1 MLKLLAIIV
10 VAGSMTV
17 SNAFAFDPTLLN
29 MTLTDVQSDSY
40 DNYDIITLDFSLF
53 NNSTDSVTLSGHNML
68 YLNDTSDTQWEYVS
82 HIDFPEL
89 SETDCPVLN
98 STIPSGQSGNIHQ
111 CFMVTNATDIGY
123 NLVLNNYFY
132 MMDWETQQ
140 FTLES
145 VPSWFTTTANDYCTN
160 IISESEYQTIIE
172 LELQDP
178 EFYVL
183 RTQSGTDAG
192 DPLPDSIK
200 NSACD
205 WSNGQMSDYEFLDSI
220 YWLID
225 NGKVQL
231 NQN

>member
-10 VAGSMTV
+10 VAGSMTA
-17 SNAFAFDPTLLN
+17 SNAFAFDPTLVN
-29 MTLTDVQSDSY
+29 MTLSDSQSTSY
-40 DNYDIITLDFSLF
+40 ETYDIITLAFSLF
-53 NNSTDSVTLSGHNML
+53 NNSPDYVTLEGHNML
-68 YLNDTSDTQWEYVS
+68 YLNDTSDSQWEYVS
-82 HIDFPEL
+82 HVDFPEL
-89 SETDCPVLN
+89 SESDCPVLN
-98 STIPSGQSGNIHQ
+98 STIPSGQSGNIQQ

-145 VPSWFTTTANDYCTN
+145 VPSWFKNTANDWCTDY
-160 IISESEYQTIIE
+160 ISESEYMAIAE

-183 RTQSGTDAG
+183 RGQSGVD
-192 DPLPDSIK
+192 DSIPIPAWIK
-200 NSACD
+200 NSTCD
-205 WSNGQMSDYEFLDSI
+205 WSNDLISDYEFLDSI

-231 NQN
+231 N